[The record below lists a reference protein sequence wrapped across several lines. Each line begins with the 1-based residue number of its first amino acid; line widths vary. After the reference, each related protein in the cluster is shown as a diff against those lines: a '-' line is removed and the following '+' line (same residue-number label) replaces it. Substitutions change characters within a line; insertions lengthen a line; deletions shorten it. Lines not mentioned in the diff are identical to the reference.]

1 MKLENYNLYICKK
14 KLLSNVNI
22 EFSKGTIS
30 HILGKN
36 GVGKSVFAKDLVLSR
51 KDIAVI
57 ASYSNLPSD
66 ITMKELKALLLKKF
80 NKEKIEYLCKLLNTS
95 NIDSNIILKKLSDGQ
110 KQKLKILTFLLFDK
124 DIIVLDEMTNALDKG
139 TKEIYQFFNSYSM
152 KNPNKIIINITH
164 NLSDLSN
171 MKGNYYLFSNYKIA
185 KFDDKEELIKIYIDG
200 EL

>member
-95 NIDSNIILKKLSDGQ
+95 NIDSNIILKKLSD
-110 KQKLKILTFLLFDK
+110 K

-139 TKEIYQFFNSYSM
+139 TTKEIYQFFNSYSM

-171 MKGNYYLFSNYKIA
+171 MRGNYYLFSNYKIA